1 MKSGKKP
8 ALGAAFSHARAV
20 EAKNGGGKKKQ
31 RRVAMRYL
39 HGRGESISK
48 AGGEGSRGGR
58 VVGHS
63 ATTGEP
69 IYAPSGG
76 AAAPAAGANAPK
88 TKSPQRSSAEHFREA
103 DEHRAK
109 ADAALAA
116 RDVAAAKMHRLN
128 AKASSAA
135 GLKALR
141 GEGKATLQSDAKA
154 RGARQKATQADHDKQ
169 LAGVVAEHRSKV
181 SAMHAEHD
189 KRMGEQHSQAT
200 QEGAAHKMKM
210 TVATAR
216 VGAAKQA
223 NKKLDGYLSDVKAG
237 KYDDRASPYDKKP
250 VAKSLSKAG
259 PTYGQYRDAIAQAQQ
274 AAAQKQAD
282 DRYAWSAYQALFQRN
297 HDALAELREAELLR
311 RYGKR

>member
-20 EAKNGGGKKKQ
+20 EAKTGGGKKKQ

-39 HGRGESISK
+39 HGRGEGISK

-63 ATTGEP
+63 ASGEP

-76 AAAPAAGANAPK
+76 AAIPTTGASTPK
-88 TKSPQRSSAEHFREA
+88 TKVPQRSSAEHFREA

-109 ADAALAA
+109 ADAALSA

-154 RGARQKATQADHDKQ
+154 RDARQAATQADHDKQ
-169 LAGVVAEHRSKV
+169 LAGVVADHRSKV
-181 SAMHAEHD
+181 GAMHADHD
-189 KRMGEQHSQAT
+189 KRMGEQHSQAI
-200 QEGAAHKMKM
+200 QDGAAHRMKM
-210 TVATAR
+210 TVASAR

-237 KYDDRASPYDKKP
+237 KYDDRPSPFDKKS

-282 DRYAWSAYQALFQRN
+282 DRYAWAAYQALFQRN
-297 HDALAELREAELLR
+297 HDALAQLRADEQMR
-311 RYGKR
+311 RDGRR